1 MVSFL
6 WRSWKRSA
14 INASRISAQKRN
26 AGKKKSVSAAQ
37 NRNAGKKKSVP
48 ATDSFVAED
57 YSMDIDCVDE
67 DLPIDDGVNHD
78 VTAKPLGIFFAFF
91 KL

>member
-26 AGKKKSVSAAQ
+26 AG
-37 NRNAGKKKSVP
+37 NCG
-48 ATDSFVAED
+48 
-57 YSMDIDCVDE
+57 DE